1 MSNEPPRWNGTH
13 VIPVVAAITLVVVI
27 ALLLAG
33 CQQAPT
39 KPEILGSATALPPQQ
54 IPVLVPCMKREQ
66 IPTPPATWMRADR
79 TPDKNGDALE
89 VDLIALKRYIVQ
101 SQGRMLDCVQ
111 TLEEQMEKLK

>member
-1 MSNEPPRWNGTH
+1 MMRAC
-13 VIPVVAAITLVVVI
+13 VVLSF
-27 ALLLAG
+27 ALLAA

-54 IPVLVPCMKREQ
+54 VPVLVPCMKRDQ
-66 IPTPPATWMRADR
+66 IPAPPATWMRPDR

-89 VDLIALKRYIVQ
+89 VDLKAIDRYIVR

-111 TLEEQMEKLK
+111 TLEEQMKELK